1 MRRYLLQFAHEVHN
15 SYWFVPA
22 VMTAIAFALGFLMP
36 WFDNWIGDGWIES
49 VPFLTSLN
57 VDGARAMLTTIAGSI
72 IGVAGV
78 TFSIAIAAVS
88 FASGN
93 YGPRLIGNF
102 MRDRGNQFTLG
113 TFISAFVYCVVVLR
127 AVHADPNGDANEI
140 DAFVPQA
147 SIMVAMGLMLA
158 SIAVLIFFIHHVP
171 ESINIMNIAA
181 RIGYD
186 LKDSVYQLLPDTK
199 GDHAPVDPET
209 ERARRGGREVDPAAS
224 PRQRGFK
231 PENGF
236 DVTTDSSGY
245 LQQLDLPHLRKTAE
259 ERGLVVR
266 VLLRPGSFVTVRDPV
281 MRVWHED
288 GTGAGE
294 DIDTVELTEAMRS
307 CFTIGS
313 ERTNFQDVLFL
324 VDELIEIAARAL
336 SPGVNDPF
344 TANTCFDWLRAGL
357 IEFVRRAPA
366 KTFEDEFDAT
376 GAERVIVYPVSFPR
390 LMGAVMDQ
398 SRQYVA
404 ADRNACLHVLSTLAE
419 VGRACEHVE
428 HQEVVVAHCER
439 LAKEARGA
447 LSDEGVEDVNERLS
461 QALRR
466 IRDRVEADALTAE
479 PRPLEPM
486 KSPSEQS
493 VAA

>member
-1 MRRYLLQFAHEVHN
+1 MRRYLLQFLHQVRN

-22 VMTAIAFALGFLMP
+22 VMTLGAFALGFLMP
-36 WFDNWIGDGWIES
+36 AIDNWIGDGWVEA

-127 AVHADPNGDANEI
+127 AVHADTNGADTAGVV
-140 DAFVPQA
+140 AFVPQA
-147 SIMVAMGLMLA
+147 SIMVAMALMLA
-158 SIAVLIFFIHHVP
+158 SIGVLIFFIHHVP

-181 RIGYD
+181 KIGYD
-186 LKDSVYQLLPDTK
+186 LKAAVHELFPDTK
-199 GDHAPVDPET
+199 TRTSKVEGQEDADP
-209 ERARRGGREVDPAAS
+209 
-224 PRQRGFK
+224 
-231 PENGF
+231 
-236 DVTTDSSGY
+236 TDSMGERGYHAEDGLEVGADYSGY
-245 LQQLDLPHLRKTAE
+245 LQQFDLSHLTKTAE
-259 ERGLVVR
+259 DQGLVVR
-266 VLLRPGSFVTVRDPV
+266 VLLRPGSFVTTRDPV
-281 MRVWHED
+281 MRLWRED
-288 GTGAGE
+288 GSSCEE
-294 DIDTVELTEAMRS
+294 DADELIDAMRG

-344 TANTCFDWLRAGL
+344 TANTCFDWLRAGM

-366 KTFEDEFDAT
+366 QTYEDEFDHD
-376 GAERVIVYPVSFPR
+376 GSERVVVYPVDFTS
-390 LMGAVMDQ
+390 LMSAVMDQ
-398 SRQYVA
+398 SRQYVS
-404 ADRNACLHVLSTLAE
+404 ADRNVTLHVLATLAE
-419 VGRACEHVE
+419 VGCATEHEE
-428 HQEVVVAHCER
+428 HREVVLDHCER
-439 LAKEARGA
+439 LVREAHLA
-447 LSDEGVEDVNERLS
+447 LSEEVVEDVNERLS
-461 QALRR
+461 QVRRR
-466 IRDRVEADALTAE
+466 IRGHVDAGTLIAE
-479 PRPLEPM
+479 PRPLEPI
-486 KSPSEQS
+486 KKPEG
-493 VAA
+493 ADA

>member
-1 MRRYLLQFAHEVHN
+1 MRRYLLYFLHEVRN

-22 VMTAIAFALGFLMP
+22 TMTLGAFALGFLVP
-36 WFDNWIGDGWIES
+36 VIDAAAGEGWVEY

-102 MRDRGNQFTLG
+102 MRDRGNQLTLG

-127 AVHADPNGDANEI
+127 AVHADPNGDSSEI

-147 SIMVAMGLMLA
+147 SIMVAMVLMLA
-158 SIAVLIFFIHHVP
+158 SIGVLIFFIHHVP

-181 RIGYD
+181 RIGRD
-186 LKDSVYQLLPDTK
+186 LKASVYQLLPDTLQNRAPIDTDS
-199 GDHAPVDPET
+199 GDGGGNGGANGAATVL
-209 ERARRGGREVDPAAS
+209 ERGYRPD
-224 PRQRGFK
+224 
-231 PENGF
+231 NGF
-236 DVTTDSSGY
+236 DVTADDSGY
-245 LQQLDLPHLRKTAE
+245 LQQLDLDHLCRTAE
-259 ERGLVVR
+259 ERGLVAR

-281 MRVWHED
+281 MRVWREGGASPIED
-288 GTGAGE
+288 GDG
-294 DIDTVELTEAMRS
+294 DELTDAMRA

-366 KTFEDEFDAT
+366 KTFEDEFDVD
-376 GAERVIVYPVSFPR
+376 GNERVIVYPVSFPR

-404 ADRNACLHVLSTLAE
+404 ADRNATLHVLSTLAE
-419 VGRACEHVE
+419 VGRACEHDE
-428 HQEVVVAHCER
+428 HREVVIAHCER
-439 LAKEARGA
+439 LAKEARAA
-447 LSDEGVEDVNERLS
+447 LSDEGVEDVNKRLS

-466 IRDRVEADALTAE
+466 INDRVGADALTAQ

-486 KSPSEQS
+486 RSPKGS